1 MNKEELTAFQERD
14 SEEKINEI
22 LNSSSSK
29 KIIVAGP
36 GTGKTYVFKLILERS
51 NSKQNLVISFINR
64 LINDLEYKLKD
75 YAKVVTFHKFCIH
88 IFYSQFPGWKIITC
102 LNEIIS
108 SDLNIDK
115 NAFDELFHKMKDSDK
130 NFNAFMERSSY
141 YKAAGFNDS
150 IYRVLQKVLDN
161 PEIISNFEN
170 ILIDEFQDFSELEV
184 AFIHQ
189 LEKHGKVLI
198 VGDDDQ
204 AIYQSKYDLGKSLR
218 TLYNCGSYTNFSL
231 PYCRRCPKVIVN
243 AVKDI
248 IENAQSHNHLK
259 DRIKKEYTAFEPS
272 TQELNKNYPKLLV
285 YNMAS
290 IDATAT
296 FLNHYI
302 ELIITSDLNWNNNN
316 NEPLILIIGSKLY
329 YNYLMKH
336 LSEISKYIEP
346 RSKEEN
352 EDLKISKGYELLMKD
367 NESNLGWRIVLNND
381 KLRGHPSN
389 KEIIKESLN
398 GKNLVD
404 ILPAVYKAK
413 HLELLALLSNKNMSL
428 EENDKL
434 KSKIKKKLNNELSDE
449 IISHFIDINISTSEN
464 SNISY
469 PVQFVTYQGAK
480 GLAADYVFIVGV
492 NDGVIP
498 SNPSD
503 IKDFEICEF
512 IVALTRT
519 RKKCIIMPIK
529 NVNGKTIKPSTFLSW
544 LNEKEVERNVLK
556 KEHIN
561 SGIKSNKAD
570 FMNLLS
576 NSS

>member
-1 MNKEELTAFQERD
+1 MNLNKEELIAFQKKD
-14 SEEKINEI
+14 SEERINEI
-22 LNSSSSK
+22 VNSESQK

-36 GTGKTYVFKLILERS
+36 GTGKTHVFKLILERS

-88 IFYSQFPGWKIITC
+88 IFYSQFPGWEIITC
-102 LNEIIS
+102 LNKIIS
-108 SDLNIDK
+108 SDLNIDE
-115 NAFDELFHKMKDSDK
+115 NTFDELFHKMNETDK
-130 NFNAFMERSSY
+130 RFKAFMVRSSY
-141 YKAAGFNDS
+141 YKAASFNDS
-150 IYRVLQKVLDN
+150 IYRVWKKALDN

-184 AFIHQ
+184 AFIQQ
-189 LEKHGKVLI
+189 LEEHGKVLI

-204 AIYQSKYDLGKSLR
+204 AIYQSKFDLGKSLR
-218 TLYNCGSYTNFSL
+218 TLYNSGSYTKFTL

-243 AVKDI
+243 AVNDI
-248 IENAQSHNHLK
+248 IKNAQLQNNFK
-259 DRIKKEYTAFEPS
+259 DRIQKKFIAYEPS

-302 ELIITSDLNWNNNN
+302 ELIITSGLNRNNNN
-316 NEPLILIIGSKLY
+316 NDPLILIIGSKQY
-329 YNYLMKH
+329 YNYLINN
-336 LSEISKYIEP
+336 LSDTSKYIKP
-346 RSKEEN
+346 RSNEEN

-367 NESNLGWRIVLNND
+367 NKSNLGWRIVLNND
-381 KLRGHPSN
+381 KLGLQSYE
-389 KEIIKESLN
+389 EIIKESLN
-398 GKNLVD
+398 GKNIVD
-404 ILPAVYKAK
+404 ILPAVYKTK

-434 KSKIKKKLNNELSDE
+434 KSVINNILDKELSGE
-449 IISHFIDINISTSEN
+449 IISHFIDKNISTSEN

-469 PVQFVTYQGAK
+469 PVHFVTYQGAK
-480 GLAADYVFIVGV
+480 GLEADYVFIVGV

-503 IKDFEICEF
+503 IKDFEICKF

-519 RKKCIIMPIK
+519 RKKCIIMPINNVYGK
-529 NVNGKTIKPSTFLSW
+529 NKKPSVFLTW
-544 LNEKEVERNVLK
+544 
-556 KEHIN
+556 IN
-561 SGIKSNKAD
+561 KNKVKSYYMNKAFIDSRIQSRDSD
-570 FMNLLS
+570 FMKLL
-576 NSS
+576 NH

>member
-1 MNKEELTAFQERD
+1 
-14 SEEKINEI
+14 
-22 LNSSSSK
+22 
-29 KIIVAGP
+29 
-36 GTGKTYVFKLILERS
+36 
-51 NSKQNLVISFINR
+51 
-64 LINDLEYKLKD
+64 
-75 YAKVVTFHKFCIH
+75 
-88 IFYSQFPGWKIITC
+88 
-102 LNEIIS
+102 
-108 SDLNIDK
+108 
-115 NAFDELFHKMKDSDK
+115 
-130 NFNAFMERSSY
+130 
-141 YKAAGFNDS
+141 
-150 IYRVLQKVLDN
+150 
-161 PEIISNFEN
+161 
-170 ILIDEFQDFSELEV
+170 
-184 AFIHQ
+184 
-189 LEKHGKVLI
+189 
-198 VGDDDQ
+198 
-204 AIYQSKYDLGKSLR
+204 
-218 TLYNCGSYTNFSL
+218 
-231 PYCRRCPKVIVN
+231 
-243 AVKDI
+243 
-248 IENAQSHNHLK
+248 
-259 DRIKKEYTAFEPS
+259 
-272 TQELNKNYPKLLV
+272 
-285 YNMAS
+285 
-290 IDATAT
+290 
-296 FLNHYI
+296 
-302 ELIITSDLNWNNNN
+302 
-316 NEPLILIIGSKLY
+316 
-329 YNYLMKH
+329 MKH

-519 RKKCIIMPIK
+519 RKKCVIMPIK
-529 NVNGKTIKPSTFLSW
+529 NVCGKNKKPSVFLTW
-544 LNEKEVERNVLK
+544 
-556 KEHIN
+556 IN
-561 SGIKSNKAD
+561 KNKVKSYYMNKAFIDSEIQSRDSD
-570 FMNLLS
+570 FMKLL
-576 NSS
+576 NH

>member
-1 MNKEELTAFQERD
+1 MNKEEWIAFQKKDLED
-14 SEEKINEI
+14 KINEI
-22 LNSSSSK
+22 VNSVSSK

-36 GTGKTYVFKLILERS
+36 GTGKTHVFKLILEKS
-51 NSKQNLVISFINR
+51 NTKQNLVISFINR

-88 IFYSQFPGWKIITC
+88 IFYTQFPGWEIITC
-102 LNEIIS
+102 LNKIIS
-108 SDLNIDK
+108 SDLNIDE
-115 NAFDELFHKMKDSDK
+115 NTFDELFHKMNDTDK
-130 NFNAFMERSSY
+130 RFKAFMERSSY
-141 YKAAGFNDS
+141 YKAASFNDS
-150 IYRVLQKVLDN
+150 IYRVWKKALDN

-189 LEKHGKVLI
+189 LEEHGKVLI

-204 AIYQSKYDLGKSLR
+204 AIYQSKFDLGKSLR
-218 TLYNCGSYTNFSL
+218 TLYNSGSYTKFTL

-243 AVKDI
+243 AVNDI
-248 IENAQSHNHLK
+248 IKNAQLQNNFN
-259 DRIKKEYTAFEPS
+259 DRIQKEFIAYEPS

-302 ELIITSDLNWNNNN
+302 ELIITSGLNRNNNN
-316 NEPLILIIGSKLY
+316 NDPLILIIGSNQY
-329 YNYLMKH
+329 YNFLKDK
-336 LSEISKYIEP
+336 LSDTSKYIKP
-346 RSKEEN
+346 RSNEKN

-367 NESNLGWRIVLNND
+367 NKSNLGWRIVLNND
-381 KLRGHPSN
+381 KLRGHHSN
-389 KEIIKESLN
+389 KEIIEESFN

-404 ILPAVYKAK
+404 ILPAVYKTK

-434 KSKIKKKLNNELSDE
+434 KSVINNILDKELSDE
-449 IISHFIDINISTSEN
+449 IISHFIDKNISTSEN

-469 PVQFVTYQGAK
+469 PVHFVTYQGAK
-480 GLAADYVFIVGV
+480 GLEADYVFIVGV
-492 NDGVIP
+492 NDDDIP

-519 RKKCIIMPIK
+519 RKKCVIMPIYYVDGTTK
-529 NVNGKTIKPSTFLSW
+529 KPSSFLRW
-544 LNEKEVERNVLK
+544 LNDKDVERKVLDK
-556 KEHIN
+556 KNIC
-561 SGIKSNKAD
+561 SMIKSNNAD

-576 NSS
+576 N